1 MTDSQN
7 FGFAKLVPGFDF
19 LQNLAKGTTDALP
32 QMPGPSS
39 WVAPTLNV
47 EEIDKRIQE
56 LRAVHFWLEQN
67 TRALSATI
75 QALEVQKMT
84 LATLQG
90 MNCSMADL
98 AQAMQA
104 HVVTPTAWSAGAPA
118 PAPQSDTTPEP
129 AAKPSRKTASTSRT
143 NPSAGPAGVVDPMQ
157 WWGSLTQQFQH
168 IAATAMQDATQKA
181 AETAHDMAGNA
192 QAAAASVKPRAAA
205 KKAARK
211 SASRSP
217 APARRGARG
226 AGG

>member
-19 LQNLAKGTTDALP
+19 LQNLAKGTADAMP
-32 QMPGPSS
+32 QMPSLS
-39 WVAPTLNV
+39 NWVAPTLNV

-67 TRALSATI
+67 AKALSATI

-84 LATLQG
+84 LSTLQG

-98 AQAMQA
+98 AKAMQA
-104 HVVTPTAWSAGAPA
+104 QAVVTPAAAAANARSS
-118 PAPQSDTTPEP
+118 APQPGAGS
-129 AAKPSRKTASTSRT
+129 AAKPSRKAAA
-143 NPSAGPAGVVDPMQ
+143 PSPAKPAEAPAGVVDPMQ
-157 WWGSLTQQFQH
+157 WWGSLTQQFQN
-168 IAATAMQDATQKA
+168 IASTALQDAAQK
-181 AETAHDMAGNA
+181 TADTARDMADNA
-192 QAAAASVKPRAAA
+192 QAAAASVAPA

-211 SASRSP
+211 TAPRQP
-217 APARRGARG
+217 APARKAVRR